1 MKSTSTVGRSLQLL
15 VLALCGLS
23 FYALVL
29 TLLFLIVGL
38 IVSTGVHAQGTCL
51 EPATAAIPAAA
62 APSNSSCTNACAG
75 RLTTQVTRCHRRTP

>member
-29 TLLFLIVGL
+29 TLLVLIVGL
-38 IVSTGVHAQGTCL
+38 AVSTGAHAQGSFL
-51 EPATAAIPAAA
+51 EPATAAIPAAT

-75 RLTTQVTRCHRRTP
+75 RLTTKINRRHRSTQ